1 MLTAPVTAFI
11 SPNKSWKFIKGAFG
25 PNRKGP
31 EKVLLFL
38 WNYPLLDFLF
48 KDGIIR
54 KINQGGLLDKI
65 IVGILRREQKDL
77 LQEEVLAIE
86 HAFPGKEIQYIIS
99 STQNFAERSSRAW
112 LSCPWI
118 ALFQRRQWKRVSCMS
133 KPPLADCEGFCH
145 CGRSSNHMFRDFISP
160 ATIKSGWA
168 NYFISVLSHFLLLFS

>member
-86 HAFPGKEIQYIIS
+86 HAFPGKEIQYVKLD
-99 STQNFAERSSRAW
+99 SRDYLEHSKLCREIKPSVVILPMDRPIPAKAMEEGVVHVEATTGR
-112 LSCPWI
+112 L
-118 ALFQRRQWKRVSCMS
+118 RRLLPARAGFDVEVACGQGGSHREKR
-133 KPPLADCEGFCH
+133 LG
-145 CGRSSNHMFRDFISP
+145 
-160 ATIKSGWA
+160 
-168 NYFISVLSHFLLLFS
+168 